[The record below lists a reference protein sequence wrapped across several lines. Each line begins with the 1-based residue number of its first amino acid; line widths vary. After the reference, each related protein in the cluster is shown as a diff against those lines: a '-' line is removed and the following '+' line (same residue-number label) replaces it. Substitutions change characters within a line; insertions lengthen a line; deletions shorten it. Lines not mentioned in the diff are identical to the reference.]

1 MRCVEILPVWI
12 MNEDWSTSRDFCV
25 QLNWF
30 FTNQSQ
36 TECGGWIPRIEKHII
51 HIHGCPAF
59 LWQGLEKDFPAE
71 DVKGGIGRIL
81 VKWIQAFLTREPQFQ
96 IMLVKIYATILEG
109 IFQSSCSSCT
119 LFLIFISDSTKYL
132 SVSKLQ
138 VQINFFFPP
147 ESLINFSIMTEGKLN
162 RTLWTIY
169 VCCEHLPM
177 QLQRSTGK
185 CKHVAKRGSTNK

>member
-12 MNEDWSTSRDFCV
+12 MNEDWSTSRDFCM

-71 DVKGGIGRIL
+71 DVKGVIGRIL

-138 VQINFFFPP
+138 VQINFFF
-147 ESLINFSIMTEGKLN
+147 STWVINKFQHHDRRQAQQNTLN
-162 RTLWTIY
+162 NLCMLWASSHATTK
-169 VCCEHLPM
+169 EHRQM
-177 QLQRSTGK
+177 
-185 CKHVAKRGSTNK
+185 